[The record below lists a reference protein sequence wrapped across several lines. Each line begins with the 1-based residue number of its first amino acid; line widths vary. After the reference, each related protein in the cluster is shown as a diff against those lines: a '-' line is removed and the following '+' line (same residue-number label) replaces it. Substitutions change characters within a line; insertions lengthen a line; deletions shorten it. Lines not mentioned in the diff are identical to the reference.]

1 MTADERKSLAT
12 LATVL
17 LPVASA
23 GFVIYLVAES
33 GLTADFPIPS
43 AVSMSV
49 PARLLGASC
58 LPLAVGCGMFLRR
71 HERALQR
78 RSTGGC
84 PGCGYDLSA
93 TPARCPECGRVP

>member
-1 MTADERKSLAT
+1 MTADARKSLAT

-23 GFVIYLVAES
+23 GFVIYLAAES
-33 GLTADFPIPS
+33 RLVPDFRVPPAAS
-43 AVSMSV
+43 LSV
-49 PARLLGASC
+49 PVRLVGASC
-58 LPLAVGCGMFLRR
+58 LPLAVWCGAFLRR
-71 HERALQR
+71 HERALRQGW
-78 RSTGGC
+78 TGFC